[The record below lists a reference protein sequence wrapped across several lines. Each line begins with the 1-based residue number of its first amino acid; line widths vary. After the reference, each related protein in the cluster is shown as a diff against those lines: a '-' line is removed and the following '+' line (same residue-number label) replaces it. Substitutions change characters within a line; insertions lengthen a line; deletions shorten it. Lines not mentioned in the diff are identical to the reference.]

1 MASFSRGLLQHSLR
15 PLSSPRIFLSE
26 LSAPRAARLLTTSP
40 CWHAAASSPA
50 KASRPPPPPPRP
62 SQRGQPP
69 KPSGLTNYALI
80 KTLASKPTPTVLY
93 EGASH
98 FWFYFGCWTSGI
110 TILAW
115 TCLTAPSVVSQPEG
129 VPSWVSWVYGAS
141 YALLTGMGF
150 FLISKTPN
158 IVSSIRV
165 LPVAAAAKSAPANV
179 PAAAAARRAPSAA
192 AAPTMEVTV
201 QRMVPLLQPKVL
213 RVPLDKVSLKSRL
226 SLPDE
231 YVPELRRKELARR
244 AEQEQVALRRFDM
257 EHLLT
262 MPFRRMG
269 RALKALFRGVRS
281 AWTDMGWGVMT
292 VDGKNYKVNVE
303 KGFAHDG
310 FRTLERIV
318 PIDPK

>member
-1 MASFSRGLLQHSLR
+1 MASFSRGLLWHSLR
-15 PLSSPRIFLSE
+15 PLSSPRILLSE
-26 LSAPRAARLLTTSP
+26 LSAPRAAARLLTTSP
-40 CWHAAASSPA
+40 CLHAATSSPA
-50 KASRPPPPPPRP
+50 KTSRPPPPPPRP

-80 KTLASKPTPTVLY
+80 KTLATKPTPTVLY

-165 LPVAAAAKSAPANV
+165 LPAAAAKSAPANV
-179 PAAAAARRAPSAA
+179 PAAARRAPSAPSA

>member
-1 MASFSRGLLQHSLR
+1 MASFSRGLLRHSLR
-15 PLSSPRIFLSE
+15 PLSSPRILLSE
-26 LSAPRAARLLTTSP
+26 LSAPRAAARLLTTSP
-40 CWHAAASSPA
+40 CLHAATSSPA
-50 KASRPPPPPPRP
+50 KTSRPPPPPRP

-80 KTLASKPTPTVLY
+80 KTLATKPTPTVFY

-165 LPVAAAAKSAPANV
+165 LPAAAAKSASANV
-179 PAAAAARRAPSAA
+179 PAVARRAPSAPSA